1 MPHHWDTGDLERNW
15 QGYFIPGTVVLRN
28 RIGALTLDELQNA
41 ENDLVEARLI
51 ELRETP
57 KLLGDRSYD
66 LRFTRAIHRQLFQDV
81 YDWAGDHRTVGLEKG
96 AESFCPP
103 GSIDQPM
110 AHVAEEIHRLGQLR
124 AVPEAELAGTVAYLY
139 DYANYAHPFREGNGR
154 ATREFF
160 DLLLSERGAGLDWE
174 KTDLSELHGACHI
187 ARAESDLRG
196 LTAMFAKIL
205 DTDPAYEF

>member
-28 RIGALTLDELQNA
+28 RVGALTLEELQNA

-110 AHVAEEIHRLGQLR
+110 AHVAEEIHRRGQLR
-124 AVPEAELAGTVAYLY
+124 AVPEAELAGTVAYTTTQTMRTLSVRAMVAPP
-139 DYANYAHPFREGNGR
+139 ANSSTFSSPNGARDSTGKRPTCPSCMAPATLHEPNPTSEG
-154 ATREFF
+154 
-160 DLLLSERGAGLDWE
+160 
-174 KTDLSELHGACHI
+174 
-187 ARAESDLRG
+187 
-196 LTAMFAKIL
+196 
-205 DTDPAYEF
+205 